1 MSAKR
6 ASAKAAKGAGSD
18 PNERV
23 VATNRRA
30 RHDYEILDT
39 IECGIVLRGSEVK
52 SLREAKVT
60 LADAYA
66 RITDHEL
73 WLLGLHISP
82 YSHGAGFDPPDPERD
97 RKLLAHRTEIDR
109 LGARLDREALT
120 RVPLRLYFSKGR
132 AKIQLGLGRG
142 KWQYDKRQDLARR
155 DADREAERAMAR
167 GRRGE

>member
-6 ASAKAAKGAGSD
+6 SSAQKEASD

-82 YSHGAGFDPPDPERD
+82 YSHGAGFDPPEADRD

-109 LGARLDREALT
+109 LGARLERESLT
-120 RVPLRLYFSKGR
+120 LVPLRLYFTKGR
-132 AKIQLGLGRG
+132 AKIELGLGRG
-142 KWQYDKRQDLARR
+142 KRQYDKRQDLAKR

>member
-6 ASAKAAKGAGSD
+6 GSAQKEASD

-60 LADAYA
+60 LTDAYA
-66 RITDHEL
+66 RINDHEL

-82 YSHGAGFDPPDPERD
+82 YSHTASVASPEADRD

-120 RVPLRLYFSKGR
+120 LVPLRLYFTKGR
-132 AKIQLGLGRG
+132 AKIELGLGRG
-142 KWQYDKRQDLARR
+142 KRQYDKRQDLAKR